1 MSIIQEALKKAQNMP
16 GIKERIN
23 KDPSSD
29 SFVSARPKSALAPV
43 SKLPVKSIFKPMP
56 FYIAAAGVVALIG
69 ILAIALLFAGKNLLH
84 KAPEIE
90 SPDAHQQVTYKPIA
104 AASLQKETTE
114 PKAQAVDTKPVD
126 TVFEVKPQLPQL
138 ILNGIM
144 YMEGS
149 PRAIINGNVVV
160 EGDSV
165 SGAEVRKIT
174 RNNVVLKFK
183 DTEIVIDLK

>member
-1 MSIIQEALKKAQNMP
+1 MSIIQEALKKAQDIP
-16 GIKERIN
+16 RLKDKSN
-23 KDPSSD
+23 KIGTAEHAPETIVKTPRSIASPV
-29 SFVSARPKSALAPV
+29 SNKFAFKPVSAT
-43 SKLPVKSIFKPMP
+43 
-56 FYIAAAGVVALIG
+56 LITA
-69 ILAIALLFAGKNLLH
+69 IIVAIAIVAILFLFLLNKGRFLKNEETI
-84 KAPEIE
+84 K
-90 SPDAHQQVTYKPIA
+90 PDAHQQVTYKPLPSGDA
-104 AASLQKETTE
+104 AK
-114 PKAQAVDTKPVD
+114 KPEDVLPSVKPIE

-149 PRAIINGNVVV
+149 PRAIINGNVIE

-165 SGAEVRKIT
+165 SGAEVKKIT